1 MSELTE
7 PEKKILDAAK
17 KVFELQGY
25 SGARMQQIADEAG
38 ISKASLHYYFRSKEN
53 LFEKICEDTMKEY
66 LPIAATW
73 DDSTDKWEQ
82 KIREFVPNFIHFIQ
96 TKPMLFIISE

>member
-1 MSELTE
+1 MSNLIE

-17 KVFELQGY
+17 KVFETQGY

-53 LFEKICEDTMKEY
+53 LLVSFIVKTMYFSASPLGSTNVDCLVY
-66 LPIAATW
+66 LSILSYA
-73 DDSTDKWEQ
+73 
-82 KIREFVPNFIHFIQ
+82 
-96 TKPMLFIISE
+96 